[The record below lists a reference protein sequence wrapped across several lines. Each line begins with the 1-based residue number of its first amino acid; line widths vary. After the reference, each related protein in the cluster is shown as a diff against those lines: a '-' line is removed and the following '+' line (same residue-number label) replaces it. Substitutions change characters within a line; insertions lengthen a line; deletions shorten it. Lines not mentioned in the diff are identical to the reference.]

1 MKEQI
6 ERIKKGIA
14 ELAAAL
20 GRITIMEV
28 CGTHTAGIR
37 KYGIQ
42 ELLPDNVR
50 LVSGPG
56 CPVCVTPQRDIA
68 VAISLAD
75 REEVIFACFGD
86 MMRVPCGDRSLYSL
100 YEQGREIRVITSPL
114 DALEMARNNPRRQV
128 IYFGIGFETTAPLTA
143 ALIEAARESGIRNLS
158 VLSAHKT
165 IPQAVAQLL
174 KGDHKI
180 DALLCPGHVASI
192 IGAEAFSFVP
202 RELGLPAA
210 VAGFEAYDIMV
221 GLLSLVRMLHRGE
234 RKCVN
239 MYPRAVTGQGNRV
252 ALSLLDRVFEP
263 CDALWRGLGEI
274 KGSGLRLKEEYREFD
289 ALHRFPIPGDSG
301 GDIGEAEGC
310 LCARILCGKSV
321 PTDCRQFGG
330 ACTPER
336 PLGPCMVSSEGSCA
350 AYYRFGGE
358 NKPWREE

>member
-192 IGAEAFSFVP
+192 IGAEAFSFCSP
-202 RELGLPAA
+202 GAGAA
-210 VAGFEAYDIMV
+210 GGGGRF
-221 GLLSLVRMLHRGE
+221 
-234 RKCVN
+234 
-239 MYPRAVTGQGNRV
+239 
-252 ALSLLDRVFEP
+252 
-263 CDALWRGLGEI
+263 RGL
-274 KGSGLRLKEEYREFD
+274 RHY
-289 ALHRFPIPGDSG
+289 G
-301 GDIGEAEGC
+301 GPA
-310 LCARILCGKSV
+310 
-321 PTDCRQFGG
+321 
-330 ACTPER
+330 
-336 PLGPCMVSSEGSCA
+336 
-350 AYYRFGGE
+350 
-358 NKPWREE
+358 